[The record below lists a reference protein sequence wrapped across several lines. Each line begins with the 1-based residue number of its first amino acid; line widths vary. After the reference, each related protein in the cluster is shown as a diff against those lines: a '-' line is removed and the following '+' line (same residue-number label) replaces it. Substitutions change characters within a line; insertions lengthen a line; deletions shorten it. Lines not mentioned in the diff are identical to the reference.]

1 MLWAE
6 AGGAQGRRTAA
17 VGRGPQAVRS
27 GAHRGHKC
35 GAELVKEG
43 AKTSETP
50 PERGS
55 GLARF

>member
-27 GAHRGHKC
+27 GAYRGHKC
-35 GAELVKEG
+35 GAELVKG
-43 AKTSETP
+43 SKTNETP
-50 PERGS
+50 PKRGS
-55 GLARF
+55 GLARS